1 MQSLKKFNSH
11 IFFISD
17 LLEKMAQQNV
27 YVNQHKVAFGI
38 QQMGPKTNKQTHTK
52 KKQKNKTAGHFFM
65 RMNGYLRT
73 IDKVCT

>member
-52 KKQKNKTAGHFFM
+52 NKKIKK
-65 RMNGYLRT
+65 
-73 IDKVCT
+73 